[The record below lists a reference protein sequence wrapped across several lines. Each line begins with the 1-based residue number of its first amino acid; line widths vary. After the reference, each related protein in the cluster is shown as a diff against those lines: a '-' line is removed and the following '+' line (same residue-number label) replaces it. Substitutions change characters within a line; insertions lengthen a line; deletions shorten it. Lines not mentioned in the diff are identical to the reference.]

1 VRPAEQYTHRRP
13 MPVHGGTVEYLYLIE
28 SAAALEDHVLAS
40 GTDQCKRGQDAVIT
54 ARLTNSDVA
63 QGIEPFGPSDKGHP
77 HR

>member
-1 VRPAEQYTHRRP
+1 
-13 MPVHGGTVEYLYLIE
+13 MPVHGGTVEYLLE